1 MARTLPLVMTLT
13 ADTHDGVSKRAS
25 VGERP
30 RRIWVVDYDSDGDDL
45 ALQM

>member
-1 MARTLPLVMTLT
+1 MVLAKEL
-13 ADTHDGVSKRAS
+13 H

-30 RRIWVVDYDSDGDDL
+30 RRIWVVDYDSDSDDL